1 MDSVGRGRAGTDD
14 LNDGCA
20 SAQIVRN
27 TYCRRQSSMNTPE
40 TILPIGERGG
50 DMKDAIEL
58 AIRLTPRHQLPVHDE
73 SGPPKVGPELVLL
86 RRVRCWPDR

>member
-1 MDSVGRGRAGTDD
+1 MDSAGRGRAGTDD

-27 TYCRRQSSMNTPE
+27 TYCRRQSSINTPE
-40 TILPIGERGG
+40 TILPIGGRGG

-58 AIRLTPRHQLPVHDE
+58 AISRHQLPSTMNQDTE
-73 SGPPKVGPELVLL
+73 G
-86 RRVRCWPDR
+86 WP